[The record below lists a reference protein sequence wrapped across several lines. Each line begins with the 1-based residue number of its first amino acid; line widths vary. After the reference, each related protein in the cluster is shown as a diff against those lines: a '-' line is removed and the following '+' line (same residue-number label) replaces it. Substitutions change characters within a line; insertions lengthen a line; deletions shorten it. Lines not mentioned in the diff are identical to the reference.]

1 MLSSRADNGL
11 KGMLQATEIPHKY
24 CFLKALR
31 PFSFSVALMS
41 CGLGV
46 TLAYQDD
53 YGDAIRAVLVM
64 VAGVLLQAATNL
76 FNDYADIH
84 YWQDKATVLADCVVH
99 RIRMNALC
107 ALLLLLLACVLALY
121 LVSYAGWLL
130 LLIGLIGVAG
140 GYFYT
145 AEPINFKER
154 GLGLVTVFI
163 FTGLLLVEGA
173 YMAVSGQ
180 WSSHA
185 LLLAVPLSILSC
197 LVLLANELRDV
208 EEDTQRN
215 IKTFTVR
222 FGYVSGR
229 RLYVCLFIVLLL
241 LVVWLVVTCAIG
253 EPKWLLPSVLCLF
266 WPIRLVLSDQEA
278 LTRLPPLT
286 GRVLLVFGLG
296 LMFAV

>member
-1 MLSSRADNGL
+1 
-11 KGMLQATEIPHKY
+11 MLQASDILHKY
-24 CFLKALR
+24 HFLKALR

-46 TLAYQDD
+46 TLAYQDG
-53 YGDAIRAVLVM
+53 YGDAIRAILVM
-64 VAGVLLQAATNL
+64 VVGVLLQAATNL

-84 YWQDKATVLADCVVH
+84 YWQDKTTALAGRVIH
-99 RIRMNALC
+99 RIRRNALY

-154 GLGLVTVFI
+154 GLGLVTVFV

-180 WSSHA
+180 WSSHT
-185 LLLAVPLSILSC
+185 LLLAVPLSIISC

-222 FGYVSGR
+222 FGYASGR
-229 RLYVCLFIVLLL
+229 RLYVCLFTFLLL
-241 LVVWLVVTCAIG
+241 LVVWLVMNGIIV
-253 EPKWLLPSVLCLF
+253 EPRWLLPSVVCLF
-266 WPIRLVLSDQEA
+266 WPIRLLFSDQKV